1 MSEKI
6 VVSVLFR
13 QRATNPQ
20 TDTAKALLATSKA
33 LSALVDVYI
42 NLNQPVMSQAQ
53 SDAPSVVAGT
63 QELSF

>member
-42 NLNQPVMSQAQ
+42 NLNQPVMGQAQ
-53 SDAPSVVAGT
+53 SDAPSAVAGA